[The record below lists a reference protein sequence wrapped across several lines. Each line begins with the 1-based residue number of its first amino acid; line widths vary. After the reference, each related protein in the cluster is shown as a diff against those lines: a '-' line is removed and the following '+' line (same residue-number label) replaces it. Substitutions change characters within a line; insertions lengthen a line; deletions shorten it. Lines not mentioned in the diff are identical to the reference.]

1 MRVFVIHLF
10 KLPHARHRCRQV
22 KLEMAELVSEHGVN
36 SFKMFMAFKDQYQL
50 SDAELL
56 KAFNHCKQLGA
67 VAQVHAE
74 NGDAVKEVRHGLV
87 GRMGVCNPNYR
98 DLWGVN

>member
-1 MRVFVIHLF
+1 MS
-10 KLPHARHRCRQV
+10 
-22 KLEMAELVSEHGVN
+22 ELATEHGIN

-56 KAFNHCKQLGA
+56 KAFNHCKQIGA

-74 NGDAVKEVRHGLV
+74 NGDVIKEVCVWGGTWMPIFYTKNVEYFESEVDEAFWCPIKMSFHGFYSV
-87 GRMGVCNPNYR
+87 M
-98 DLWGVN
+98 